1 MKVVCQH
8 MPTAQKTT
16 KRLKLIKITN
26 EINMKQFLIFICGM
40 VAGALLLYAIGFR
53 TESSIKEQLTRQLVE
68 TLSNNLA
75 NLNKEPEVQYVEV
88 KGKKGNVTLHT
99 GMPKDSVRIL
109 VGKPDNVELRS
120 YGNALED
127 WGYKIRNSYVPD
139 LEINF
144 EDGKLKSLRQD

>member
-1 MKVVCQH
+1 
-8 MPTAQKTT
+8 
-16 KRLKLIKITN
+16 
-26 EINMKQFLIFICGM
+26 MKQILVFIGGM

-53 TESSIKEQLTRQLVE
+53 TENSVRERIARELIEKLSDNLTKQDG
-68 TLSNNLA
+68 
-75 NLNKEPEVQYVEV
+75 EVQYIEV

-99 GMPKDSVRIL
+99 GMTKDSVRIL

-127 WGYKIRNSYVPD
+127 WGYKIRNNYVPD

-144 EDGKLKSLRQD
+144 EAGKLKSLRQN

>member
-1 MKVVCQH
+1 
-8 MPTAQKTT
+8 
-16 KRLKLIKITN
+16 
-26 EINMKQFLIFICGM
+26 MKQFLIFMGGM

-53 TESSIKEQLTRQLVE
+53 KESSVREQIARELIE
-68 TLSNNLA
+68 KLSDNFA
-75 NLNKEPEVQYVEV
+75 NQEAEVQYIEV

-99 GMPKDSVRIL
+99 GMTKDSVRIL

-127 WGYKIRNSYVPD
+127 WGYKIRNNYVPD

-144 EDGKLKSLRQD
+144 EAGKLKSLRQD

>member
-1 MKVVCQH
+1 
-8 MPTAQKTT
+8 
-16 KRLKLIKITN
+16 
-26 EINMKQFLIFICGM
+26 MKQILVFIGGM

-53 TESSIKEQLTRQLVE
+53 TENSVREQIARELIEKLSDNLTKQDG
-68 TLSNNLA
+68 
-75 NLNKEPEVQYVEV
+75 EVQYIEV

-99 GMPKDSVRIL
+99 GMTKDSVRIL

-127 WGYKIRNSYVPD
+127 WGYKIRNNYMPD

-144 EDGKLKSLRQD
+144 EAGKLKSLRQN

>member
-1 MKVVCQH
+1 
-8 MPTAQKTT
+8 
-16 KRLKLIKITN
+16 
-26 EINMKQFLIFICGM
+26 MKQFLIFIGGM

-53 TESSIKEQLTRQLVE
+53 KESSVREQLGRELIE
-68 TLSNNLA
+68 TLSHNLTNQEA
-75 NLNKEPEVQYVEV
+75 EVQYIEV

-99 GMPKDSVRIL
+99 GMTKDSVRIL

-127 WGYKIRNSYVPD
+127 WGYKIRNNYLPD

-144 EDGKLKSLRQD
+144 EAGKLKSLRQN